1 MLGLGFTQVR
11 LVLTGADTSGASRS
25 PSSRCPGGIP
35 ATRVTAIGS
44 YSWPDLVSVEGTGSC
59 GAGLT
64 CDLHH
69 HGISVVEVDQP
80 NRQRRQR
87 KGKSDPKTPSLRSD
101 YVVPLKP
108 M

>member
-1 MLGLGFTQVR
+1 MSKWRPL
-11 LVLTGADTSGASRS
+11 LTNEAPCSVWRAFATTT
-25 PSSRCPGGIP
+25 GGYRKLLHWLQSFG
-35 ATRVTAIGS
+35 TLE
-44 YSWPDLVSVEGTGSC
+44 LVSVEGTGSC